1 MSTTNSSARTY
12 VTITPIEGLNLT
24 VNYAFD
30 NKDERRRVYENPEVG
45 DGTAG
50 PGRLNIRNRNFL
62 TQTFNQLINYT
73 KTFGKHN
80 IEALLG
86 HENYSYRLQYNYG
99 MKTNEIVS
107 GTYEYSNFVSIS
119 SMDSYTREYKKEG

>member
-62 TQTFNQLINYT
+62 TQTFNQLIT
-73 KTFGKHN
+73 QR
-80 IEALLG
+80 LL
-86 HENYSYRLQYNYG
+86 
-99 MKTNEIVS
+99 
-107 GTYEYSNFVSIS
+107 VSITS
-119 SMDSYTREYKKEG
+119 KLCQAMRTIATVYNITTV

>member
-30 NKDERRRVYENPEVG
+30 NKDERRRVYENSRG

-50 PGRLNIRNRNFL
+50 P
-62 TQTFNQLINYT
+62 TFE
-73 KTFGKHN
+73 HPE
-80 IEALLG
+80 IE
-86 HENYSYRLQYNYG
+86 
-99 MKTNEIVS
+99 T
-107 GTYEYSNFVSIS
+107 T
-119 SMDSYTREYKKEG
+119 

>member
-1 MSTTNSSARTY
+1 MDKEGNVVTDPALYTYDYEGARISSNGRDGIAEALWNDRLMSTTNSSARTY

-50 PGRLNIRNRNFL
+50 PGRFEHP
-62 TQTFNQLINYT
+62 
-73 KTFGKHN
+73 K
-80 IEALLG
+80 
-86 HENYSYRLQYNYG
+86 
-99 MKTNEIVS
+99 
-107 GTYEYSNFVSIS
+107 
-119 SMDSYTREYKKEG
+119 